1 VNEDLTR
8 SDGAIQCTQL
18 TEARA
23 IALGW
28 RMLRALRILLDFL
41 G

>member
-1 VNEDLTR
+1 V
-8 SDGAIQCTQL
+8 IQCTQL

-23 IALGW
+23 ISLGW
-28 RMLRALRILLDFL
+28 RMLRALKILLDFI